1 MIAHRLA
8 VAGVALVVAA
18 ACSRTE
24 EPKKQAAQPPSQAAP
39 SAPPAA
45 PAAKPLAE
53 ADFQAGGVRVALL
66 EVKRSSTGV
75 TARWQYRN
83 ETDKV
88 VSASIGGTV
97 GGDQQR
103 PARHAYLLDGATK
116 TKHPVVED
124 TNGKLV
130 AAQHG
135 EMVHAFKLKPKE
147 TLNTWAKFG
156 AIPETSKRV
165 TIVIAGTAPFEDVPV
180 E

>member
-1 MIAHRLA
+1 MIRYAAIAALLA
-8 VAGVALVVAA
+8 VA
-18 ACSRTE
+18 ACSKTE
-24 EPKKQAAQPPSQAAP
+24 EQKKQAAGPAQAAK
-39 SAPPAA
+39 A
-45 PAAKPLAE
+45 LAE
-53 ADFQAGGVRVALL
+53 ADFQVGGVKVALL

-83 ETDKV
+83 ETDKE
-88 VSASIGGTV
+88 VSAAVGGTV

-103 PARHAYLLDGATK
+103 PARHAYLLDGATR
-116 TKHPVVED
+116 TKHAVVED
-124 TNGKLV
+124 TDGKLV

-147 TLNTWAKFG
+147 TLNTWAKFS

-165 TIVIAGTAPFEDVPV
+165 TIVVAGTQPFEDVPV